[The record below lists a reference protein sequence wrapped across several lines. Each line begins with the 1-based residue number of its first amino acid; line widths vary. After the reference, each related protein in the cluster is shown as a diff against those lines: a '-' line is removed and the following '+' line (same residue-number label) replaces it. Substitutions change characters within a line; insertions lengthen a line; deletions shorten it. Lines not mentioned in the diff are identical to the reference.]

1 MAWIHMHY
9 RVQDYNK
16 WKEVYDKTAEYK
28 RHQGWKRYR
37 LYQVAGNRNDLVVME
52 QFDTLER
59 AQAYGGSDYL
69 RQAQDQAGVVPPV
82 EVLYIDGLEEGLA

>member
-1 MAWIHMHY
+1 MAWIHLHH

-37 LYQVAGNRNDLVVME
+37 LYQVAGNRNDVIVME
-52 QFDTLER
+52 QFATLEQ
-59 AQAYGGSDYL
+59 AQAYANSDYL
-69 RQAQDQAGVVPPV
+69 RQAMDQGGVVAPV
-82 EVLYIDGLEEGLA
+82 EVLFVDGLEEGLA